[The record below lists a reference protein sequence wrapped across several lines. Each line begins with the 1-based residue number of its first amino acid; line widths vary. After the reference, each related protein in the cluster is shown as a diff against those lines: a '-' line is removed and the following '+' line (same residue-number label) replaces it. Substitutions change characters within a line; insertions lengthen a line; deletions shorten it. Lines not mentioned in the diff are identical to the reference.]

1 MLTARVLAV
10 ALVLTTGVTAGCKSK
25 KKGERAAAA
34 VAAIEGMDAVP
45 ASVDVVL
52 GADVRALMRSELVE
66 RAAQRMLLADP
77 GLSKELEHLFAGC
90 KLKPSKDLRVVI
102 LAMDTDRTGGGAA
115 RERALLVASGTL
127 SEGAIAACVAQ
138 HLQSLGG
145 QLIETQVDGRTH
157 YHADA
162 PPDRLDVWFA
172 FGSKDTVVVSSSPEL
187 LGEALGESPR
197 VASDKE
203 MASLIDRARR
213 PGAALWAAGRV
224 APDVGEGLKAA
235 SNGAI
240 GAPRAM
246 FGHLLIDDGVAAE
259 LGVDLGS
266 PEEATAA
273 VAAARTQLG
282 VLAQVAQKWKLGRLV
297 AKVTPE
303 ASESTVFLRLVLDE
317 EEVRAA
323 VAPID
328 TGATGGETA
337 TPPEEQQQGA
347 QKNGEGDA
355 APGDEAPVPE
365 QGKVDREGRGR
376 GP

>member
-1 MLTARVLAV
+1 VTARLLAV
-10 ALVLTTGVTAGCKSK
+10 ALAISAGAAAGCKSK
-25 KKGERAAAA
+25 KKEGVAAE

-77 GLSKELEHLFAGC
+77 GLSKELQGLFAGC
-90 KLKPSKDLRVVI
+90 KLSPSRDLRVVV
-102 LAMDTDRTGGGAA
+102 LAMDTDGPRSAG

-127 SEGAIAACVAQ
+127 SEGSIAACVAQ
-138 HLQSLGG
+138 HLTALGG
-145 QLIETQVDGRTH
+145 QLVETQVDGRTH

-172 FGSKDTVVVSSSPEL
+172 FGARDTVVVSSSPEL
-187 LGEALGESPR
+187 LAEALGTGPR
-197 VASDKE
+197 LAGDE
-203 MASLIDRARR
+203 RMAGLIARARQPR
-213 PGAALWAAGRV
+213 AALWAAGRV
-224 APDVGEGLKAA
+224 APDVGAGLKAA

-240 GAPRAM
+240 GAPQAM
-246 FGHLLIDDGVAAE
+246 FGHVVLEDGLTAE
-259 LGVDLGS
+259 LGAELAS
-266 PEEATAA
+266 PEEATSA

-297 AKVTPE
+297 AKVAPE
-303 ASESTVFLRLVLDE
+303 AAENRVFLRLALTPDE
-317 EEVRAA
+317 LRAA

-328 TGATGGETA
+328 TGAGGVETA
-337 TPPEEQQQGA
+337 TPPVEQQGA
-347 QKNGEGDA
+347 SRNGEGDA

-365 QGKVDREGRGR
+365 QGQVDR
-376 GP
+376 

>member
-1 MLTARVLAV
+1 MLTSRPLVV
-10 ALVLTTGVTAGCKSK
+10 ALVLVTGATAGCKSK

-77 GLSKELEHLFAGC
+77 GLSKELEQLFSGC
-90 KLKPSKDLRVVI
+90 KLRPSKDLRVVI
-102 LAMDTDRTGGGAA
+102 LAMDTDGAGGRS

-127 SEGAIAACVAQ
+127 SEGALAACVAQ
-138 HLQSLGG
+138 HLSSLGG
-145 QLIETQVDGRTH
+145 QLVETSVEGRTH

-187 LGEALGESPR
+187 LAEALGDAPR
-197 VASDKE
+197 LSSDKE
-203 MASLIDRARR
+203 MAGLIDRARR

-224 APDVGEGLKAA
+224 APDVGEGLKAV

-246 FGHLLIDDGVAAE
+246 FGHVLIEDGFAAE
-259 LGVDLGS
+259 LGVDLAS
-266 PEEATAA
+266 AEEATAA

-303 ASESTVFLRLVLDE
+303 AIESTVFLRLVLDAD
-317 EEVRAA
+317 EVRAA

-337 TPPEEQQQGA
+337 TPPEDQQQQGA
-347 QKNGEGDA
+347 RKNGEGDA

-365 QGKVDREGRGR
+365 QGKVDR
-376 GP
+376 